1 MVSDAGDRKG
11 GAGLQTSTQRST
23 KKLLGSSGWTD
34 VAFDFET
41 QDGMQG
47 DFGFMS
53 PIQDESPEIELNCEL
68 RAAKGDAWF
77 DRDSLRLVRR

>member
-1 MVSDAGDRKG
+1 
-11 GAGLQTSTQRST
+11 
-23 KKLLGSSGWTD
+23 
-34 VAFDFET
+34 
-41 QDGMQG
+41 MQG